1 MAERFSFT
9 RPATERIANVVR
21 AVENARPGG
30 EPLRARRILIDGK
43 PKVFRVATFTG
54 SWAINSTQTVTFAS
68 NPTATVVATNLFFP
82 VSGTAA
88 SSRACAVA
96 KDGTAWFLV
105 DIPFRESTAVFVG
118 STQTAVSTT
127 LTTAQ
132 VTLLQGLSTSAM
144 TYVTGISATLN
155 TSNCQIVVSQ
165 ATATAASFSGAVTA
179 TAASVSLFG
188 TTTIVMIAS
197 TYTATYLKAWD

>member
-9 RPATERIANVVR
+9 RPATERIARVVR

-54 SWAINSTQTVTFAS
+54 SWAINSTQTVTFTS

-105 DIPFRESTAVFVG
+105 DIPFRESTAVFGG

-127 LTTAQ
+127 LT
-132 VTLLQGLSTSAM
+132 TSAM

-165 ATATAASFSGAVTA
+165 ATATAAS
-179 TAASVSLFG
+179 VSSFG

>member
-1 MAERFSFT
+1 
-9 RPATERIANVVR
+9 
-21 AVENARPGG
+21 
-30 EPLRARRILIDGK
+30 
-43 PKVFRVATFTG
+43 
-54 SWAINSTQTVTFAS
+54 
-68 NPTATVVATNLFFP
+68 
-82 VSGTAA
+82 
-88 SSRACAVA
+88 
-96 KDGTAWFLV
+96 
-105 DIPFRESTAVFVG
+105 
-118 STQTAVSTT
+118 
-127 LTTAQ
+127 
-132 VTLLQGLSTSAM
+132 M